1 MNELWVTF
9 WRSMAVTSHFDLL
22 KMRPKSAHSSSRFA
36 ISVST
41 VGDGPPKDM
50 SSRYPKAR
58 GEVNLRRAGWSG
70 RQNNKGPNGSPA
82 VDRPLIELCICQ
94 ILTETVPRKPGG
106 NRAQSLASAYVS
118 MEDSIRSRCRLLKAL
133 DKSSFTKTVFESR
146 SARNLREA

>member
-1 MNELWVTF
+1 
-9 WRSMAVTSHFDLL
+9 MAVTSHFDLL

-70 RQNNKGPNGSPA
+70 RQNNKGPNGPPA

-106 NRAQSLASAYVS
+106 SMVQSLAEECLWKTAY
-118 MEDSIRSRCRLLKAL
+118 DILLL
-133 DKSSFTKTVFESR
+133 LLVVVVVNYEIWTVWC
-146 SARNLREA
+146 LLGT